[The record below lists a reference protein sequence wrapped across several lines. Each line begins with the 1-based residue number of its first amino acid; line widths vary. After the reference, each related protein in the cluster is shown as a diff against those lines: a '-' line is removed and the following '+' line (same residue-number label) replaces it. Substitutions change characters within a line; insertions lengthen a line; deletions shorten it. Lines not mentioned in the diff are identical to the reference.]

1 VSRVDDDSQDRRVQE
16 RMLLEKQRL
25 EAKNKEKAVADSRF
39 AKLVFKTGA
48 EKSKADEARQDS
60 TGRDVIARMKGFG
73 DRFRAQ
79 GGDET
84 HQHERTSD
92 MADGERAVSERA
104 SDQEALGETLAGRQG
119 DSRIGDERLQ
129 ERKDSSDQGA
139 AAHLGAKGKDEAR
152 ADAGGAGAGSGGSG
166 SQGGKDGDA
175 EKAAAAAF
183 RLNPA
188 LMAPVAV
195 AQPRTSAMSEKLRA
209 LANEIAQKI
218 VQNVRVGTNRA
229 GEAEFQI
236 DLKSS
241 VLSGLQIKV
250 SGRRGKITCVFSGK
264 DGEVLKLI
272 KQNAEGLKQALEG
285 RGLALAEL
293 RIEERK

>member
-1 VSRVDDDSQDRRVQE
+1 MSRVDDDSQDRRVQE

-25 EAKNKEKAVADSRF
+25 EAKNKERSIADSKF

-48 EKSKADEARQDS
+48 EKSKADEARQDA
-60 TGRDVIARMKGFG
+60 TGRDVIERMKGFG
-73 DRFRAQ
+73 GRLHARGAGEGLQGERAS
-79 GGDET
+79 G
-84 HQHERTSD
+84 
-92 MADGERAVSERA
+92 MAEGERAVSERA

-129 ERKDSSDQGA
+129 ERKDSSDQSA

-152 ADAGGAGAGSGGSG
+152 ADAGGTGAGSGGSG
-166 SQGGKDGDA
+166 GSKDGDA

-264 DGEVLKLI
+264 DPEVLKLI
-272 KQNAEGLKQALEG
+272 KQNAEGLKQVLQG